1 MESQLYPVIT
11 TNSTK
16 PSELADHL
24 ESKLVSVVPDIK
36 KAQGEVEE
44 RIKNAESLISKAST
58 SDEQALNVK
67 NKLYKLNQKLIEI
80 SSEYQILLQ
89 VLIGYFRNLEEIDKK
104 ADDANSQLEKTDYPK
119 DVPAVEAIIRDHE
132 SSRQTIV
139 ERLRFAQSECDQIA
153 ERIKKQVNMNP
164 LNLKIIL
171 DILQVTLLEEKL
183 YK

>member
-1 MESQLYPVIT
+1 MYPVIT
-11 TNSTK
+11 TNTTK

-24 ESKLVSVVPDIK
+24 ESKLASVVPDIK

-44 RIKNAESLISKAST
+44 RIKNAEGLISKAST

-67 NKLYKLNQKLIEI
+67 NKLYELNQKLIEI

-104 ADDANSQLEKTDYPK
+104 ADDVNSQIEKTGYPK
-119 DVPAVEAIIRDHE
+119 DVAGVESIIRDHE
-132 SSRQTIV
+132 SSRQTII

-153 ERIKKQVNMNP
+153 ERIKKQVKMHGYRIF
-164 LNLKIIL
+164 LNSIQYRVRNFKKTIAQRLS
-171 DILQVTLLEEKL
+171 
-183 YK
+183 